1 MRQNW
6 TASRRNLIPI
16 SMACLSMGRMV
27 PRRPHRLTPVSSS
40 RRAGVGPISSISMSP
55 DVYAA
60 ELDRV
65 ASEFDTNL
73 DGLLEHGPDDVP
85 RLWDAMRYAALA
97 GGKRL
102 RPFLVVNCADMCGG
116 DRMAALRVAAAVE
129 MMHTYSLVH
138 DDLPTMD
145 DDDLRRGLPTL
156 HRQFDEATA
165 ILAGDAL
172 LTMAFEVLADPV
184 THPDGHIRSELV
196 LGLARAGGPRGMA
209 GGQMLDLEAETRSDA
224 EEDSVIRLES
234 MKTGALFA
242 WSCEAGAVVGG
253 AGVAERDSL
262 RAFGAEFGMTF
273 QITDDILDEIGDAEE
288 VGKAVGKDGDRGK
301 ATLVSL
307 LGLDGAQDAALEH
320 AQKAVENLDL
330 FGPKAD
336 LLRSSTVQL
345 IDRRV

>member
-1 MRQNW
+1 M
-6 TASRRNLIPI
+6 
-16 SMACLSMGRMV
+16 
-27 PRRPHRLTPVSSS
+27 SSS
-40 RRAGVGPISSISMSP
+40 SMTQNSMTQDSMTP
-55 DVYAA
+55 ELYAA

-65 ASEFDTNL
+65 AAEFDANL
-73 DGLLEHGPDDVP
+73 DVLLKHDPEDVP
-85 RLWDAMRYAALA
+85 RLWEAMRYAALA

-102 RPFLVVNCADMCGG
+102 RPFLVVNCAEVCGG
-116 DRMAALRVAAAVE
+116 DRAAALRVAAAVE

-138 DDLPTMD
+138 DDLPAMD

-156 HRQFDEATA
+156 HKQFDEATA

-172 LTMAFEVLADPV
+172 LTMAFEVLSDPA
-184 THPDGHIRSELV
+184 THDDGHIRSELV

-209 GGQMLDLEAETRSDA
+209 GGQMLDLEAETRTDA

-253 AGVAERDSL
+253 ASAAERSSL
-262 RAFGAEFGMTF
+262 RAFGAEFGMAF
-273 QITDDILDEIGDAEE
+273 QITDDILDEVGDAAE
-288 VGKAVGKDGDRGK
+288 VGKAVGKDSDRGK

-307 LGLDGAQDAALEH
+307 LGLEGARDAALES
-320 AQKAVENLDL
+320 AQKAVEKLDL

-336 LLRSSTVQL
+336 LLRASAAQL